1 MQLVLVAGRFPY
13 ALAPGSRLLVHH
25 DREGKPINE
34 ILVMAIFKAG
44 SKGVQL
50 IRTDPNG
57 RAFAERSS
65 KCLATG

>member
-1 MQLVLVAGRFPY
+1 MLVAGRFPY
-13 ALAPGSRLLVHH
+13 AFAPGSRLSVHH

-34 ILVMAIFKAG
+34 IFVMAIFKAG
-44 SKGVQL
+44 SKGVQF

-57 RAFAERSS
+57 RAFTELSR

>member
-1 MQLVLVAGRFPY
+1 M
-13 ALAPGSRLLVHH
+13 RLRLSVHH

-57 RAFAERSS
+57 RAFTERSS